1 MVSSLHHM
9 AVSLAPPGY
18 QYALYAALYAASR
31 APWWWSCGA
40 VQLQPESTSAPSPE
54 FDCIPLKLSHSRL
67 ARSVLHSAWHR
78 QLTHRWPPVLLNLH
92 RPIRCNC
99 LACLAGLWLKWTLNS
114 RESNSAVVLNFSFFL
129 AHAQAQASKCTISFK
144 ETTAN
149 TV

>member
-67 ARSVLHSAWHR
+67 ARSGAPQCMALPANPPMAPCPPKPPPPDPL
-78 QLTHRWPPVLLNLH
+78 QLFGVFGWF
-92 RPIRCNC
+92 
-99 LACLAGLWLKWTLNS
+99 
-114 RESNSAVVLNFSFFL
+114 VVEMDFEQSGVQLSGRAEFFFFL
-129 AHAQAQASKCTISFK
+129 AHAQAQSSKCTISFK